1 MARMR
6 DDRPWTG
13 PRRMGRI
20 PSHAGHVRA
29 LGAGGRGSRVEGA
42 VGVGSLAAVAAVAL
56 LAPLVLGLLPRL
68 LVPQVVLLLVGG
80 IVIGPHVLGVA
91 APGDVQI
98 LADVGLGFV
107 FLLAG
112 YEVDLRLFGQDA
124 GRRAIVAWFASL
136 ALALGAVA
144 LLAAVGLVRAFVP
157 VALGLTTT
165 ALGTLLPILRERNL
179 LRGRLGRYLLAAGAV
194 GELFP
199 IVGIAVFLGTQS
211 RFTALVSLGGVAVL
225 ALVLSVARRAVRP
238 GGRLATVIELGQ
250 NETAQITLR
259 GTVLLLIVLIALT
272 DRFHLDAVLGAFLAG
287 VVLRRWVGGAAPI
300 LESKLDAIGYG
311 FFIPVFFVYSGMSLD
326 LSSIAAAPLRLLL
339 FFVLLLVCRG
349 LPALLVYRG
358 ALSGRQRVQTALVTS
373 TALPT
378 LVALT
383 EIGLR
388 NGTMLPENAAAL
400 VGAGVLTV
408 IVYPAGAVA
417 VGARS
422 AAADQ
427 ATSSSPEPQNEP
439 VAPGPAGE
447 PGSAR
452 APREP
457 VAPAD

>member
-1 MARMR
+1 V
-6 DDRPWTG
+6 D
-13 PRRMGRI
+13 
-20 PSHAGHVRA
+20 
-29 LGAGGRGSRVEGA
+29 GA
-42 VGVGSLAAVAAVAL
+42 VGVGSLVAVAAVAL

-80 IVIGPHVLGVA
+80 IVIGPHVLGLGT
-91 APGDVQI
+91 PGDVQI

-124 GRRAIVAWFASL
+124 GRRAVAAWFVSL
-136 ALALGAVA
+136 
-144 LLAAVGLVRAFVP
+144 LLAAAGLVRAFVP

-165 ALGTLLPILRERNL
+165 ALGTLLPVLRERDL

-199 IVGIAVFLGTQS
+199 ILGIAVFLGTQS
-211 RFTALVSLGGVAVL
+211 KFTALASLGGVAVL
-225 ALVLSVARRAVRP
+225 AFVLSVARRVVRP
-238 GGRLATVIELGQ
+238 GGRLATVIELRQ
-250 NETAQITLR
+250 HETAQITVR
-259 GTVLLLIVLIALT
+259 GTVLLLIALIAVT

-287 VVLRRWVGGAAPI
+287 IVLRRWAGRSAPV

-311 FFIPVFFVYSGMSLD
+311 FFVPVFFVYSGMSLD
-326 LSSIAAAPLRLLL
+326 LPAIAEAPLRLLL
-339 FFVLLLVCRG
+339 FFVLLLACRG

-358 ALSGRQRVQTALVTS
+358 VLTWRQRVQTALVGA

-388 NGTMLPENAAAL
+388 NGTMLRENAAAL

-408 IVYPAGAVA
+408 LVLPALAVA
-417 VGARS
+417 LHRPEAT
-422 AAADQ
+422 AAPD
-427 ATSSSPEPQNEP
+427 SPRN
-439 VAPGPAGE
+439 AGGSHRLPAE
-447 PGSAR
+447 
-452 APREP
+452 
-457 VAPAD
+457 

>member
-1 MARMR
+1 MR

-20 PSHAGHVRA
+20 SSQAGHVPA
-29 LGAGGRGSRVEGA
+29 MGAGGRGSPVEGA
-42 VGVGSLAAVAAVAL
+42 VGIGSLAAVAAVAL
-56 LAPLVLGLLPRL
+56 VAPLVLGFLPRL

-80 IVIGPHVLGVA
+80 IVIGPHVLAIGT
-91 APGDVQI
+91 PGDVQI

-112 YEVDLRLFGQDA
+112 YEVELR
-124 GRRAIVAWFASL
+124 VFASL
-136 ALALGAVA
+136 ALALGVVA
-144 LLAAVGLVRAFVP
+144 ALAAAGLVRAFVP

-165 ALGTLLPILRERNL
+165 ALGTLLPVLRERNL

-408 IVYPAGAVA
+408 LILPALTVA
-417 VGARS
+417 LDRPDGTAAFDSSTDVGGPHQVS
-422 AAADQ
+422 A
-427 ATSSSPEPQNEP
+427 E
-439 VAPGPAGE
+439 
-447 PGSAR
+447 
-452 APREP
+452 
-457 VAPAD
+457 